1 VPEEADLAKDEKCE
15 FIPFCLPKA
24 VVKRDGKIA
33 AIELYKTDY
42 TTDDRVEVD
51 EGNTQFFQ
59 WILMNIVADQF
70 IRLKCDF
77 VISAFG
83 SQAASKELTEAL
95 APLTFDKNGFAD
107 IDKETM
113 NAKVMNVYRSML
125 LN

>member
-1 VPEEADLAKDEKCE
+1 MPEEADLAKDEKCE
-15 FIPFCLPKA
+15 FIPFCLPKS

-42 TTDDRVEVD
+42 SSDDRVQVD
-51 EGNTQFFQ
+51 EGKCLLFP
-59 WILMNIVADQF
+59 WIVMNIIADQF

-95 APLTFDKNGFAD
+95 TPLTFDKSGFAD

-113 NAKVMNVYRSML
+113 NAKVMNVYQVML